1 MTCLPGEW
9 CSGVR
14 SVSAQASDDQKM
26 LGLLAKKKKKVVSI
40 KCEPLN
46 GVKWATHTDNATL
59 DHCFSFFPKCC
70 GFHLSS
76 FPDWT
81 TKDRDVV
88 CIYRVRAYTKP
99 GCGRMQL
106 LAFFYQIMRFS
117 LLWNKPEVFLKKNKK
132 LNIALASFIIPC
144 LQSHKLVSAHNVS
157 FPGNHRYWDRYVTGF
172 QCMQVRDRGS
182 RLKAGVALCRVIP
195 FQVHPRRKNHSWVG
209 SAVDC
214 LSAKTDHRWNYF
226 RCCVRIWRMF

>member
-1 MTCLPGEW
+1 MTCLPGKW

-14 SVSAQASDDQKM
+14 SVPAQASDDQKM
-26 LGLLAKKKKKVVSI
+26 LGLLAKKKKVVSI

-117 LLWNKPEVFLKKNKK
+117 LLWNKPEVFLKKQKTQYCF
-132 LNIALASFIIPC
+132 SFLHHP
-144 LQSHKLVSAHNVS
+144 LSAVSQIS
-157 FPGNHRYWDRYVTGF
+157 ICTQCQLPGKP
-172 QCMQVRDRGS
+172 QVLRPLRDRVPVHAGTWPWGPAQGRRGPVQGDSFSGAPEAKESLLSWISCRLPQCKDGS
-182 RLKAGVALCRVIP
+182 
-195 FQVHPRRKNHSWVG
+195 
-209 SAVDC
+209 
-214 LSAKTDHRWNYF
+214 
-226 RCCVRIWRMF
+226 